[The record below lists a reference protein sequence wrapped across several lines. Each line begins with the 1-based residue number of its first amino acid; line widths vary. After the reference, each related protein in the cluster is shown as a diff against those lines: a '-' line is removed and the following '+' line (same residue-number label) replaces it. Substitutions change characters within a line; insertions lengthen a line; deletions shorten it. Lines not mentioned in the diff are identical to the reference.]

1 MRLLVSPQ
9 PVAVVRL
16 APDVTDLGWANG
28 SPLVS
33 ITRTAGETS
42 VVCPTSAVPDEVPGP
57 VQGPFVAVVI
67 DEVLEFS
74 QVGVLVALLKPLAD
88 AVIPVLTVSTFD
100 TDWVLLEAA
109 KVSTASAVWRAA
121 GYEVVEPT
129 AVAYAGRGDDE

>member
-16 APDVTDLGWANG
+16 APDVTDLGWATG

-88 AVIPVLTVSTFD
+88 AGIPVLTVSTFD

-121 GYEVVEPT
+121 GYEVVAPT

>member
-16 APDVTDLGWANG
+16 APDVTDLGWATG